1 MKEEMLEFLQSV
13 DQSLLFSIG
22 IILIAAAFFAYI
34 ARIFKQPLIPAYII
48 AGLVQGPIGLK
59 LIQDVELIQSIS
71 EIGIVF
77 LLFIVGLEMDLQKL
91 KKLGSVTVITG
102 VLQVI
107 LTFAAG
113 YAIALLLG
121 FDQINAVYAG
131 LILAFS
137 STMIVIKL
145 LSDEDELNTLHGR
158 IILGVLFIQDI
169 IVIIALTVLLS
180 ADSLTVMTL
189 LTTLE
194 KFIALLLAVYVLNRF
209 IVHSLFKFAAKSSE
223 LLFLL
228 SVAVCFLFSLGAYLL
243 DFSIAIGAFLGGI
256 TLANLPYNLNI
267 IARISSLKDF
277 FATIFFVSLGLQLVF
292 VNISTI
298 FFPLFIFLL
307 VIILLKPIIVM
318 IILSFLGYDKRN
330 AFVSSVALAQI
341 SEFGLILA
349 LSVDNISPELFS
361 ITILLGVISIALTA
375 YIMKYELSFYT
386 KINYFLSFFE
396 KLSKRKKQL
405 GYEYRDHP
413 DMILFGANRVGGTFL
428 KTYHHNK
435 LKIMVVDF
443 NPEIIEKL
451 KQNRIPCMY
460 GDITNI
466 EILKRI
472 NFKSA
477 KVVISTVKRE
487 QDNLFLMD
495 YVKNLRSEALIILTA
510 KTVEEAI
517 TLYDA
522 GADYVLVPYV
532 KSGEIISGLLG
543 KYLHNKKDLE
553 KMKLKHLA
561 ILRESMRQ
569 K

>member
-22 IILIAAAFFAYI
+22 IIFIVAAFFAYI

-48 AGLVQGPIGLK
+48 AGLVLGPIGLK

-256 TLANLPYNLNI
+256 TLANLPYNLNL

-330 AFVSSVALAQI
+330 AFVSSV
-341 SEFGLILA
+341 
-349 LSVDNISPELFS
+349 LFS

-396 KLSKRKKQL
+396 KLSKRKK
-405 GYEYRDHP
+405 
-413 DMILFGANRVGGTFL
+413 
-428 KTYHHNK
+428 
-435 LKIMVVDF
+435 
-443 NPEIIEKL
+443 
-451 KQNRIPCMY
+451 
-460 GDITNI
+460 
-466 EILKRI
+466 
-472 NFKSA
+472 
-477 KVVISTVKRE
+477 
-487 QDNLFLMD
+487 
-495 YVKNLRSEALIILTA
+495 
-510 KTVEEAI
+510 
-517 TLYDA
+517 
-522 GADYVLVPYV
+522 
-532 KSGEIISGLLG
+532 
-543 KYLHNKKDLE
+543 
-553 KMKLKHLA
+553 
-561 ILRESMRQ
+561 
-569 K
+569 